1 MRAKDQLAGYETEAA
16 IGKALSG
23 IGFPCWLEEQQSDPL
38 VLRLSARVPF
48 G

>member
-1 MRAKDQLAGYETEAA
+1 MSTTDQLAGYETEVAV
-16 IGKALSG
+16 GKPLSG
-23 IGFPCWLEEQQSDPL
+23 IGFPRWLQEQQSDPL